1 MPRRSHAAFTLI
13 ELLVVIAI
21 IALLIG
27 ILLPTLGK
35 ARAVAQQV
43 KCLANNKMFATA
55 TILYASDYKERIW
68 PAVPRNAAGVVTWP
82 ADPSPANAPGD
93 ANVFLW
99 AQVIQN
105 GERRPGLFFQYAG
118 ASQESAECPTNRRR
132 SIDGSVRENIWGART
147 GVQFDY
153 SMMDEMEGAKLGLN
167 WEVGYLRPDR
177 PQPRLLAASEEQF
190 MTKLRSMPIFF
201 EENTRFNNQQ
211 FRDGGFGNVDQMSHR
226 HAGGGHVT
234 LIDGGA
240 ELVKFPWDNN
250 DNVENPNLD
259 FVANDLYVRGFRPT
273 WFAISDVNPRFGT
286 PQPYGW
292 INDPR

>member
-1 MPRRSHAAFTLI
+1 MPPLPTRRPAFTLI

-27 ILLPTLGK
+27 ILLPALGK
-35 ARAVAQQV
+35 ARAVAQQI

-55 TILYASDYKERIW
+55 TILYAQDYKDRIW

-82 ADPSPANAPGD
+82 ADPGGQAGD

-99 AQVIQN
+99 AQVVQN
-105 GERRPGLFFQYAG
+105 GERAPGLFFQYAG
-118 ASQESAECPTNRRR
+118 ANQESAECPTNKRR
-132 SIDGSVRENIWGART
+132 SSDGSTRLNIWGKQT

-167 WEVGYLRPDR
+167 YEVAYLRPDR
-177 PQPRLLAASEEQF
+177 AQPRTLTAADEPF
-190 MTKLRSMPIFF
+190 LTKLRNMPIFF

-226 HAGGGHVT
+226 HANGGHVT
-234 LIDGGA
+234 MMDGGA
-240 ELVKFPWDNN
+240 ELVKFPTDNN
-250 DNVENPNLD
+250 DLLESPNQD
-259 FVANDLYVRGFRPT
+259 FVANDLYVRGNRPT

-286 PQPYGW
+286 PQLYGW

>member
-1 MPRRSHAAFTLI
+1 MPPLPTRRPAFTLI

-27 ILLPTLGK
+27 ILLPALGK
-35 ARAVAQQV
+35 ARAVAQQI

-55 TILYASDYKERIW
+55 TILYAQDYKDRIW

-82 ADPSPANAPGD
+82 ADPGGQAGD

-99 AQVIQN
+99 AQVVQN
-105 GERRPGLFFQYAG
+105 GERAPGLFFQYAG
-118 ASQESAECPTNRRR
+118 ANQESAECPTNKRR
-132 SIDGSVRENIWGART
+132 SSDGSTRLNIWGKQT

-167 WEVGYLRPDR
+167 YEVAYLRPDR
-177 PQPRLLAASEEQF
+177 AQPRTLTAADEQF
-190 MTKLRSMPIFF
+190 LTKLRNMPIFF
-201 EENTRFNNQQ
+201 EENTRFNNPQ

-226 HAGGGHVT
+226 HATGGHVT
-234 LIDGGA
+234 MMDGGA
-240 ELVKFPWDNN
+240 ELVKFPTDNN
-250 DNVENPNLD
+250 DLLESPNQD
-259 FVANDLYVRGFRPT
+259 FVANDLYVRGNRPT

-286 PQPYGW
+286 PQLYGW